1 MSKTKKLI
9 FRLKGGLGNQLF
21 QYACAVRLAREF
33 GAELYFDASI
43 LLAGDAIGRKLE
55 IDQIFPGKVRLE
67 NITASMPVI
76 REEEADKLSA
86 AIGSQFAGG
95 ASVLAVDGYF
105 QNERCFLPDAIA
117 IKTDLINFRNQWLA
131 GRSLPRQ
138 FGRAVGLHVRRS
150 DYQHL
155 GVCADEYYLETIRWF
170 QRKFAGDVEFFVFTD
185 EPLYTSNM
193 LGSLA
198 GEARVTVVNTRDH
211 LSDFMLLSTCDH
223 FVIANSTFSWWA
235 AYMGETSG
243 SIVFAPTAPWLL
255 DSELNPAPDRWAR
268 VAGVVSKSSS
278 LPDVKDKVK
287 WGYFTASYYKFQSAA
302 IPMGEGVMQADP
314 SQLFPCLDDDVGVH
328 PIEPHYLYHPAW
340 AIRKLLE
347 HRIEQ
352 IYDFGSTLNFAT
364 LASAVSKVVLH
375 DFRPP
380 QVFLSNLEC
389 RSCDLLS
396 LGYESDSLPAVSCM
410 HTIEHIGLGRY
421 GDALNPAGDRI
432 AVAELVRVLKPGG
445 LMLFVVPVGQSR
457 LQFNAHRIYSFEQ
470 VQAMTQPLELVE
482 YSLIPDDAVRV
493 GMVDNPAPAVINQQ
507 RHGCGCFIYRKKL
520 A

>member
-1 MSKTKKLI
+1 MI

-21 QYACAVRLAREF
+21 QYACAVRMAREF

-43 LLAGDAIGRKLE
+43 LLPGDAIGRKLE
-55 IDQIFPGKVRLE
+55 IDRIFPGKVNLA
-67 NITASMPVI
+67 NIAPSMPVV
-76 REEEADKLSA
+76 REEDAARLTA
-86 AIGSQFAGG
+86 AIEFGFAGG
-95 ASVLAVDGYF
+95 AEELAVDGYF
-105 QNERCFLPDAIA
+105 QHEHCFLPDAIA
-117 IKTDLINFRNQWLA
+117 IKTDLMNFRSQRLA
-131 GRSLPRQ
+131 GRGLQRLCSRT
-138 FGRAVGLHVRRS
+138 VGLHVRRS

-193 LGSLA
+193 LGALA
-198 GEARVTVVNTRDH
+198 GVARVTVVNTGDH
-211 LSDFMLLSTCDH
+211 LSDFLLLSTCDH
-223 FVIANSTFSWWA
+223 FVVANSTFSWWA
-235 AYMGETSG
+235 AYLGETSN
-243 SIVFAPTAPWLL
+243 SIIFAPTAPWLL
-255 DSELNPAPDRWAR
+255 GSELNPAPDRWAR
-268 VAGVVSKSSS
+268 VAGVVSRSAS

-287 WGYFTASYYKFQSAA
+287 WAYFTASYYKYQSAA
-302 IPMGEGVMQADP
+302 VLLGAGVMQADP

-340 AIRKLLE
+340 ALRKLLE

-352 IYDFGSTLNFAT
+352 LYDFGSTLNFAT
-364 LASAVSKVVLH
+364 MASAVSKIVLH

-380 QVFLSNLEC
+380 QVFLSSLEC

-396 LGYESDSLPAVSCM
+396 LEYESDSLPAVSCM

-421 GDALNPAGDRI
+421 GDSVNPAGDRI
-432 AVAELVRVLKPGG
+432 ATAELVRVLKPGG
-445 LMLFVVPVGQSR
+445 LMLFVVPVGQPR

-470 VQAMTQPLELVE
+470 VQTMMQPLELVE
-482 YSLIPDDAVRV
+482 CSLIPDNAVQV
-493 GMVDNPAPAVINQQ
+493 GMIDNPAPAMINQQ
-507 RHGCGCFIYRKKL
+507 QHGCGCFVFRKRP

>member
-1 MSKTKKLI
+1 M
-9 FRLKGGLGNQLF
+9 
-21 QYACAVRLAREF
+21 AREF

-43 LLAGDAIGRKLE
+43 LLPGDAIGRKLE
-55 IDQIFPGKVRLE
+55 IDRIFPGKVNLA
-67 NITASMPVI
+67 NIAPSMPVV
-76 REEEADKLSA
+76 REEDAARLTA
-86 AIGSQFAGG
+86 AIESGFAGG
-95 ASVLAVDGYF
+95 AEELAVDGYF
-105 QNERCFLPDAIA
+105 QHEHCFLPDAIA
-117 IKTDLINFRNQWLA
+117 IKTDLMNFRSQRLA
-131 GRSLPRQ
+131 GRGLQRLCSRT
-138 FGRAVGLHVRRS
+138 VGLHVRRS

-193 LGSLA
+193 LGALV
-198 GEARVTVVNTRDH
+198 GEARVTVVNTGDH
-211 LSDFMLLSTCDH
+211 LSDFLLLSTCDH
-223 FVIANSTFSWWA
+223 FVVANSTFSWWA
-235 AYMGETSG
+235 AYLGETSN
-243 SIVFAPTAPWLL
+243 SIIFAPTAPWLL
-255 DSELNPAPDRWAR
+255 GSELNPAPDRWAR
-268 VAGVVSKSSS
+268 VAGVVSRSVS

-287 WGYFTASYYKFQSAA
+287 WAYFTASYYKYQSAA
-302 IPMGEGVMQADP
+302 VLLGAGVMQADP

-340 AIRKLLE
+340 ALRKLLE

-352 IYDFGSTLNFAT
+352 LYDFGSTLNFAT
-364 LASAVSKVVLH
+364 MASAVSKVVLH

-421 GDALNPAGDRI
+421 GDSVNPAGDRI
-432 AVAELVRVLKPGG
+432 ATAELVRVLKPGG
-445 LMLFVVPVGQSR
+445 LMLFVVPVGQPR

-470 VQAMTQPLELVE
+470 VQTMMQPLELVE
-482 YSLIPDDAVRV
+482 CSLIPDNAVQV
-493 GMVDNPAPAVINQQ
+493 GMIDNPAPAMINQQ
-507 RHGCGCFIYRKKL
+507 QHGCGCFVFRKRS

>member
-21 QYACAVRLAREF
+21 QYACAVRMAREF

-43 LLAGDAIGRKLE
+43 LLPGDAIGRKLE
-55 IDQIFPGKVRLE
+55 IDRIFPGKVNLA
-67 NITASMPVI
+67 NIAPSMPVV
-76 REEEADKLSA
+76 REEDAARLTA
-86 AIGSQFAGG
+86 AIESGFAGG
-95 ASVLAVDGYF
+95 AEELAVDGYF
-105 QNERCFLPDAIA
+105 QHEHCFLPDAIA
-117 IKTDLINFRNQWLA
+117 IKTDLMNFRSQRLA
-131 GRSLPRQ
+131 GRGLQRLCSRT
-138 FGRAVGLHVRRS
+138 VGLHVRRS

-193 LGSLA
+193 LGALV
-198 GEARVTVVNTRDH
+198 GEARVTVVNTGDH
-211 LSDFMLLSTCDH
+211 LSDFLLLSTCDH
-223 FVIANSTFSWWA
+223 FVVANSTFSWWA
-235 AYMGETSG
+235 AYLGETSN
-243 SIVFAPTAPWLL
+243 SIIFAPTAPWLL
-255 DSELNPAPDRWAR
+255 GSELNPAPDRWAR
-268 VAGVVSKSSS
+268 VAGVVSRSVS

-287 WGYFTASYYKFQSAA
+287 WAYFTASYYKYQSAA
-302 IPMGEGVMQADP
+302 VLLGAGVMQADP

-340 AIRKLLE
+340 ALRKLLE

-352 IYDFGSTLNFAT
+352 LYDFGSTLNFAT
-364 LASAVSKVVLH
+364 MASAVSKVVLH

-421 GDALNPAGDRI
+421 GDSVNPAGDRI
-432 AVAELVRVLKPGG
+432 ATAELVRVLKPGG
-445 LMLFVVPVGQSR
+445 LMLFVVPVGQPR

-470 VQAMTQPLELVE
+470 VQTMMQPLELVE
-482 YSLIPDDAVRV
+482 CSLIPDNAVQV
-493 GMVDNPAPAVINQQ
+493 GMIDNPAPAMINQQ
-507 RHGCGCFIYRKKL
+507 QHGCGCFVFRKRS